1 MYGDEAVAAMS
12 IVNRICLFV
21 FAVGLGIGQGF
32 QPVAAF
38 NHGAKK
44 FSRVK
49 KSFYFTFVT
58 GEILLGIFSV
68 FGMFLS
74 GRLIGLFRNDPQVIL
89 IGTRALRFQL
99 AALVFQPVVIC
110 SNMLFQSIGE
120 NKKATFVSMLRNGIL
135 FIPTILILCYFFGL
149 LGVQLAQ
156 AAADVMSFFVT
167 LPLVIKFLQ
176 KLPKEEAAQ
185 TA

>member
-1 MYGDEAVAAMS
+1 MTYV
-12 IVNRICLFV
+12 
-21 FAVGLGIGQGF
+21 
-32 QPVAAF
+32 
-38 NHGAKK
+38 
-44 FSRVK
+44 
-49 KSFYFTFVT
+49 FYFA
-58 GEILLGIFSV
+58 ILL
-68 FGMFLS
+68 L
-74 GRLIGLFRNDPQVIL
+74 
-89 IGTRALRFQL
+89 
-99 AALVFQPVVIC
+99 
-110 SNMLFQSIGE
+110 QSIGE